1 MISNKYINA
10 IIATLTTITILFTTI
25 FYINTK
31 NIDNINTNYS
41 SNNFT
46 YVNTVFNKDQIT
58 EVNIEVD
65 ENNWNYLLEN
75 AINEEYVNAD
85 ITVNG
90 NKYYNVG
97 IRAKGNS
104 SLSSVASD
112 NTTDRYSFKVKFDEY
127 VDGQTLDGLSKIAL
141 NNIMSDATYMKEY
154 LSYDLLEKMSVPTP
168 AFAFTNIKIN
178 GEEWGLYFAVEVI
191 EEEFIARN
199 YGSLSG
205 NLYKPE
211 SNEIGGKGNQ
221 NMKPNINN
229 EDFAPLTIG
238 NYENSEDVVPPNMN
252 NGDNGV
258 SFTPPDMNIDNNA
271 RNTIPPTMNNGEN
284 PPPPNMDNQQ
294 NGENFTP
301 PTGNEE
307 NIENI
312 NSNNNKNNTTQ
323 GNDNFK
329 DSGFRGGMM
338 GGGMVSSNGGNLVYT
353 NDNKDSYSDIFDNA
367 IFKTTT
373 SSDEDTVIE
382 MLKNLNEGTNLE
394 EYLNIDEILRYFAV
408 NTFLVNLDS
417 YASNMKHNYYL
428 YERNGIFEILPWDYN
443 LSFGG
448 FYIGTASKAINFPI
462 DSPVTDSLEN
472 SPLISKLL
480 EVDEYKETYHEYLQD
495 IVDYVNNGTYENTI
509 NKVNSLISDYVENDA
524 TAFYTYKEYTN
535 SLPELLNF
543 GRDRAKS
550 ISAQLDGTEPS
561 TSYGSIETSM
571 NLSSLGSQGGMNNK
585 DKNMGMQGPSNDA
598 FSPTNNTFTKDNQG
612 NEADPP
618 NNKDNAFIN
627 GNIPNNMTNYE
638 VTFFNSKNNL
648 LILVGY
654 LFFLIASILFVSM
667 FKRKKFKYNKR
678 I

>member
-31 NIDNINTNYS
+31 NIDNINTNHS

-178 GEEWGLYFAVEVI
+178 GDEWGLYFAVEVI

-211 SNEIGGKGNQ
+211 GNEIGGKGNQ

-229 EDFAPLTIG
+229 EDFAPLIIG

-258 SFTPPDMNIDNNA
+258 SFTPPDMNIDNNT

-312 NSNNNKNNTTQ
+312 NSNNKNNTTQ

-338 GGGMVSSNGGNLVYT
+338 GGGMGSSNGGNLVYT

-394 EYLNIDEILRYFAV
+394 
-408 NTFLVNLDS
+408 
-417 YASNMKHNYYL
+417 
-428 YERNGIFEILPWDYN
+428 
-443 LSFGG
+443 
-448 FYIGTASKAINFPI
+448 
-462 DSPVTDSLEN
+462 
-472 SPLISKLL
+472 
-480 EVDEYKETYHEYLQD
+480 
-495 IVDYVNNGTYENTI
+495 
-509 NKVNSLISDYVENDA
+509 
-524 TAFYTYKEYTN
+524 
-535 SLPELLNF
+535 
-543 GRDRAKS
+543 
-550 ISAQLDGTEPS
+550 
-561 TSYGSIETSM
+561 
-571 NLSSLGSQGGMNNK
+571 
-585 DKNMGMQGPSNDA
+585 
-598 FSPTNNTFTKDNQG
+598 
-612 NEADPP
+612 
-618 NNKDNAFIN
+618 
-627 GNIPNNMTNYE
+627 
-638 VTFFNSKNNL
+638 
-648 LILVGY
+648 
-654 LFFLIASILFVSM
+654 
-667 FKRKKFKYNKR
+667 
-678 I
+678 